1 MSLCAIELPAA
12 HEGFFTSRALTH
24 QFLQVRGS
32 QSLKVAGKPLW
43 VYDVQKIGRQGHR
56 NHEEQR
62 NPQKGNPRT
71 GATGGEDPRTT
82 GLAT

>member
-43 VYDVQKIGRQGHR
+43 V
-56 NHEEQR
+56 
-62 NPQKGNPRT
+62 
-71 GATGGEDPRTT
+71 
-82 GLAT
+82 